1 MTAPVPWSLAWNED
15 GELASQDRFDLLQT
29 LVVSESEAVQ
39 PELVVA
45 VERIGVE
52 QLTKLSTDTLT
63 PGLCA

>member
-1 MTAPVPWSLAWNED
+1 LAWNED